1 MLELTEQEMRQGRV
15 LAALPL
21 VFGLIWSILAPGLVQ
36 LSNAVPAG
44 KASISIP
51 GLDRPDQ
58 PVVVENH
65 NFKPDHVFINNATFE
80 QLLVCPGIGTATAR
94 NILLE
99 RSYGQFADW
108 RDLNDRVKGISETKI
123 EKLRE
128 AGVRLNHET
137 P

>member
-1 MLELTEQEMRQGRV
+1 MPELTEKEMRQARV

-21 VFGLIWSILAPGLVQ
+21 VFGLIWSLLAPGLVH

-44 KASISIP
+44 KASISVQS
-51 GLDRPDQ
+51 LDQ
-58 PVVVENH
+58 PGQPMVVENH
-65 NFKPDHVFINNATFE
+65 QFKPDHIFINNATFE

-108 RDLNDRVKGISETKI
+108 RDLNDRVKGISDKKI
-123 EKLRE
+123 EKLQE
-128 AGVRLNHET
+128 AGVRLNPEA